1 MQLLII
7 AFILDSVQVESCQ
20 HLLGEAALTPIQ
32 DLAKILDVDQAGGSA
47 KGIMHLMRSMLNDI
61 DFIRIWRGA
70 CGGESSAM
78 GLMHYL
84 SVTKCTKVNEFL
96 VYVTGAGHQKAEA
109 VIKGIMKDNDIEG
122 HEILNEIKHEHLN
135 TIAACLS
142 DDPDASNQG
151 LQINWKNVASEAGIK
166 RPEIDNLG
174 LKASMAAKNSSLTME
189 FIRFVNGKFPQL
201 TIAKLAE
208 YSIGLEINKV
218 VQDSEIFKDC
228 WREKCIVSGQ
238 RECGNKTAGP
248 NKDIPNIT
256 KEIQDEYDGELE

>member
-20 HLLGEAALTPIQ
+20 HLLGKANYNAIQ
-32 DLAKILDVDQAGGSA
+32 KLAVILDVDQAGGSA

-151 LQINWKNVASEAGIK
+151 LQINWKNVASEAGITDVI
-166 RPEIDNLG
+166 EIVA
-174 LKASMAAKNSSLTME
+174 LKADMAAKNSSLTMQ
-189 FIRFVNGKFPQL
+189 FIRFVNVTFPQL
-201 TIAKLAE
+201 TIAKFARHL
-208 YSIGLEINKV
+208 LHLQINSA

-256 KEIQDEYDGELE
+256 KEIQDEYDGKLC